1 MATAKA
7 VRTHPRFNV
16 CWSIIYR
23 GEDFIGQGTIMD
35 ISHEGG
41 RFAGTMPVEPGMRLR
56 LYVDPPHKTEGLSI
70 DEAVV
75 TWVNGEQFGTQFTR
89 IRPEDLHWLA
99 GYLEVAERR
108 TSFRQLLGLSPVVA
122 SEAAA
127 VPLTLSVKG

>member
-1 MATAKA
+1 MATAEA

-23 GEDFIGQGTIMD
+23 GEDFIGQGTMID
-35 ISHEGG
+35 ISIQGG
-41 RFAGTMPVEPGMRLR
+41 RFAGTMPVEPGMRLGI
-56 LYVDPPHKTEGLSI
+56 YVDPPHKTEQLFL

-75 TWVNGEQFGTQFTR
+75 TWVSGNQFGTRFTK
-89 IRPEDLHWLA
+89 IRPQDLQWLA
-99 GYLEVAERR
+99 GYLDVAERR